1 MALANIKLLFSN
13 LDAVRLVNVIYVR
26 LKMLAVR
33 AGSVSNFN
41 SPRLILDCFMLQL
54 LVYTCGEFLFIPAVG
69 DLAIEACSL
78 PSLWKKEETGHFRVI
93 SKKAT
98 RLALK

>member
-1 MALANIKLLFSN
+1 MLSRGINLNILSGFS
-13 LDAVRLVNVIYVR
+13 ASI
-26 LKMLAVR
+26 
-33 AGSVSNFN
+33 
-41 SPRLILDCFMLQL
+41 LI
-54 LVYTCGEFLFIPAVG
+54 YTCGEFLFIPAVG

-98 RLALK
+98 RLALKMNASEEKYQS